1 MESVYVPRLREG
13 QYLNHFAP
21 HDNREPSYRAPDLSA
36 AGPKDRLMNKQT
48 TEETSGPDLD
58 PNEWAK
64 IVEQSQRV
72 MQEYMSR
79 QASDSGAFDDAMRIG
94 QTFMEATAR
103 LMSDPARLFEAQA
116 SLWQSYMDLWQTTAR
131 RMAGEEVEPVVAPAK
146 DDRRFRDEH
155 WSDNAVFDYLKQ
167 SYLLTSNWLTSTLS
181 DVEGLDKKTQHKLD
195 FYTKLIADAAAP
207 TNFVM
212 TNPEVLRATYESHG
226 ENLVKGLKNLLDD
239 FERGNGQLAIRMVD
253 EKAFKVGENLA
264 VTPGKVVYQN
274 DLMQLIQYTPTT
286 ETVHKTPLLIVPP
299 WINKFY
305 ILDLKPENSFIRWT
319 VEQGFTV
326 FVVSW
331 VNPDEKLA
339 QKTFDDYLLEGPLAA
354 IDAVKKATGET
365 KINTVGYCIGGTLL
379 ACAMA
384 YLAKQ
389 KKKSPVASATYLTT
403 LVDFEQVGDVGVFV
417 DEEQVEGL
425 EKLMAKRGYLE
436 GSEMAATFNTL
447 RANDL
452 IWSFV
457 INNYMLGKEP
467 FPFDILFWNGDSTR
481 MPAAMHSFY
490 LRKLY
495 LANALSK
502 GELVLLDTPLDLGRV
517 KQPSYILSTIDDH
530 IAPWVSTYKATQ
542 LYGGDITFTLA
553 MSGHVAGVV
562 NPPAKNK
569 YGYWT
574 HDDLKASPQAWLDS
588 AEQHEGSWWPDWA
601 TWLAK
606 QSGEHVPARTP
617 GDGKLEVIE
626 DAPGSYVKV
635 DLRQD

>member
-1 MESVYVPRLREG
+1 MT
-13 QYLNHFAP
+13 
-21 HDNREPSYRAPDLSA
+21 
-36 AGPKDRLMNKQT
+36 KQT
-48 TEETSGPDLD
+48 TQDHTGPDLD
-58 PNEWAK
+58 PNQWAE

-72 MQEYMSR
+72 MQEYMNR
-79 QASDSGAFDDAMRIG
+79 HATDSGAFSDAMRIG
-94 QTFMEATAR
+94 QTFMEATAK
-103 LMSDPARLFEAQA
+103 LMSDPSRLIEAQA
-116 SLWQSYMDLWQTTAR
+116 SLWQSYMDLWQATAR
-131 RMAGEEVEPVVAPAK
+131 RMAGEEVEPVVSPAK
-146 DDRRFRDEH
+146 DDRRFRDEY

-207 TNFVM
+207 TNFAM
-212 TNPEVLRATYESHG
+212 TNPEVLRATYDSNG

-253 EKAFKVGENLA
+253 EDAFEVGGNLA
-264 VTPGKVVYQN
+264 VTPGKVVFQN

-286 ETVHKTPLLIVPP
+286 ETVHKTPLLIIPP

-331 VNPDEKLA
+331 VNPDEHLA
-339 QKTFDDYLLEGPLAA
+339 KKTFDDYLSEGPLAA
-354 IDAVKKATGET
+354 IDAVKKATGESQ
-365 KINTVGYCIGGTLL
+365 INAVGYCIGGTLL

-384 YLAKQ
+384 YLAQQ
-389 KKKSPVASATYLTT
+389 KKKSPVASTTYLTT

-502 GELVLLDTPLDLGRV
+502 GELVLLDTPLDLGRI
-517 KQPSYILSTIDDH
+517 KQPAYILSTIDDH

-542 LYGGDITFTLA
+542 LYSGDISFTLA

-562 NPPAKNK
+562 NPPVKDK

-574 HDDLKASPQAWLDS
+574 NTKLTDDPEAWLKD
-588 AEQHEGSWWPDWA
+588 AEQHRGSWWPDWA
-601 TWLAK
+601 AWLAK
-606 QSGEHVPARTP
+606 QSGDQVPARTP
-617 GDGKLEVIE
+617 GDGKLKVIE